1 MDRFE
6 IRGGVPLRGSV
17 KVSGS
22 KNSVLALMAAS
33 LLAEDDVVL
42 SNVPHVRDV
51 DTMRRILHELGVASA
66 WEEDGTLRIAA
77 GEVSE
82 IEAPYDMVR
91 KMRASFMV
99 LGPLLARCG
108 RARVSL
114 PGGCAIGARP
124 VDQHLK
130 GLEALGA
137 KVELIGGYVEAR
149 AERLRG
155 GRVVFEIPTVNGTQ
169 NVLMAAALA
178 EGSSEIENAAVE
190 PEVSELVSVLCAM
203 GARISGA
210 GTDHLEVEGV
220 PSLRGVTHQV
230 GADRIEAGTLLV
242 AGAITGGD
250 VEVTAVE
257 PDHLGALT
265 SKLEE
270 AGLALEIG
278 ADRIRIRSTGRP
290 RAIRV
295 VTAPFPGFA
304 TDLQAQMMALLS
316 IAEGSSVVT
325 ETIFE
330 NRFMHVSELCRM
342 GADISI
348 EGRTAVIQGQ
358 PRLSGAPVMATD
370 LRASACLVLAG
381 LAARGETQVLRVY
394 HIDRGYDRIEHK
406 LAALGSRI
414 RRIRD

>member
-6 IRGGVPLRGSV
+6 IRGGVPLRGRV
-17 KVSGS
+17 RASGS

-42 SNVPHVRDV
+42 SNVPRVRDV
-51 DTMRRILHELGVASA
+51 DAMRTILEALGVGSA
-66 WEEDGTLRIAA
+66 WQSSETLRIAA

-82 IEAPYDMVR
+82 VEAPYEMVR

-137 KVELIGGYVEAR
+137 KVELVGGYVEAR
-149 AERLRG
+149 ASRLRG

-169 NVLMAAALA
+169 NVLMAAVLA
-178 EGSSEIENAAVE
+178 DGPSEIENAAVE
-190 PEVSELVSVLCAM
+190 PEVTELVSVLCAM

-210 GTDHLEVEGV
+210 GTDRLEVEGV
-220 PSLRGVTHQV
+220 PGLRGIPHRV
-230 GADRIEAGTLLV
+230 ASDRIEAGTLLV

-250 VEVTAVE
+250 VEVTSVV
-257 PDHLGALT
+257 PDQLAALLG
-265 SKLEE
+265 KLEE
-270 AGLALEIG
+270 AGLALEIDS
-278 ADRIRIRSTGRP
+278 DRIRVRAGDRP
-290 RAIRV
+290 RGVRV

-304 TDLQAQMMALLS
+304 TDLQAQMMALLTL
-316 IAEGSSVVT
+316 AEGSSVIT

-348 EGRTAVIQGQ
+348 DGRTAVIQGQ
-358 PRLSGAPVMATD
+358 ARLSGAPVMATD
-370 LRASACLVLAG
+370 LRASAGLVLAG

-394 HIDRGYDRIEHK
+394 HVDRGYDRIEQK
-406 LAALGSRI
+406 LAALGGRI
-414 RRIRD
+414 RRVKD